1 MSDDNGNIVPIM
13 NTILTFRMSCMV
25 NVTSRKLVESV
36 DVINNNFSGD
46 EIKDSKRILCDKF
59 EEAFNRRKTINMRNE
74 KEAHTSDIV
83 EIMKQLDSNDKI
95 NMSTLA

>member
-59 EEAFNRRKTINMRNE
+59 EEAFNRRKTTNIYE
-74 KEAHTSDIV
+74 KEAHASDIV